1 MKGKKSVL
9 LHCDIIHTIEKLDN
23 ENAGLLFKH
32 YLRYINDQE
41 PEAPNLLVEI
51 AFEGIKQTLKRDL
64 KSWEKTTESRSKSGQ
79 IGNLKRYNPDV
90 YNDFI
95 NNKITFE
102 EAINLAKDSKGSQDV
117 ANLAVKDKDKDKVKV
132 KDKVSNN
139 TLEDRETE
147 FKNSLR
153 PYIEKYGKEMLNKF
167 FLYWTEKKPKGRKM
181 RFEMEKVFDIERR
194 LTTWNGRNNNFNN
207 NKNSENGKRPGK
219 SRIEK
224 FVGN

>member
-9 LHCDIIHTIEKLDN
+9 LHCDIIHTIEKLDD

-32 YLRYINDQE
+32 YLRYVNDQE

-64 KSWEKTTESRSKSGQ
+64 KSWEKTTELRSRSGQ
-79 IGNLKRYNPDV
+79 IGNLKRYHPDI
-90 YNDFI
+90 YNDFT
-95 NNKITFE
+95 NNKITFD
-102 EAINLAKDSKGSQDV
+102 EAINLAKDGKGSQDV
-117 ANLAVKDKDKDKVKV
+117 ANLAVKDKDNVKV
-132 KDKVSNN
+132 KDKVNNN
-139 TLEDRETE
+139 TLEHRETE

-153 PYIEKYGKEMLNKF
+153 PYVEKYGKEMLKKF

>member
-9 LHCDIIHTIEKLDN
+9 LHCDIIHTIEKLDD

-32 YLRYINDQE
+32 YLRYVNDQE

-64 KSWEKTTESRSKSGQ
+64 KSWEKTTESRSKAGQ

-90 YNDFI
+90 YSNFI

-102 EAINLAKDSKGSQDV
+102 EAINLAKDSKGSQKV
-117 ANLAVKDKDKDKVKV
+117 ANLAVKDKDKDKDNVKV
-132 KDKVSNN
+132 KDKVNNNN
-139 TLEDRETE
+139 TLEHRETE
-147 FKNSLR
+147 FKNSLL

-181 RFEMEKVFDIERR
+181 RFEMEKVFFARR
-194 LTTWNGRNNNFNN
+194 TDM
-207 NKNSENGKRPGK
+207 GK
-219 SRIEK
+219 
-224 FVGN
+224 